1 VIEISRDGGLYHVTV
16 REDCRAP
23 AETIYD
29 LLADLRTHM
38 DWGGS
43 WHPSKTQRLQSM
55 DAPEGPATVGV
66 EFWSIG
72 TTTAGSWHDRS
83 RVIEARRPSL
93 FEFVTNGV
101 LRDSQGRDRM
111 SLRATHRYEL
121 AADGVTAV
129 TAVTYALSAQMTLH
143 TPPGDQHPRLPVV
156 IFNLVVPA
164 VIERGTRNLAKM
176 AEERSGLVQ
185 APATAG
191 PGGLPPRSQSG

>member
-83 RVIEARRPSL
+83 RVTEARRPSL

-143 TPPGDQHPRLPVV
+143 TPPGDQHPRLPRRGGFRSSGCAAAFVAV
-156 IFNLVVPA
+156 FLAAGGPA
-164 VIERGTRNLAKM
+164 LRARPVRRWL
-176 AEERSGLVQ
+176 RQPL
-185 APATAG
+185 
-191 PGGLPPRSQSG
+191 